1 MNYLNFNQSIG
12 FPLETDVLDQMQ
24 KNYNILNAFGA
35 IVGNFSI
42 ISGCVT
48 TGTTVSNG
56 IVFINGEVF
65 EFKGGTVQDNVVIV
79 QTVESLEFEDFNSRE
94 VIFTRY
100 VTFGIATTQFPW
112 SDFKPGFETKNI
124 PAVLAQKAENT
135 TVNALIA
142 RIEALEAKPSN
153 VPVGLIAIWGR
164 PLSDIPAGWEEY
176 INLRGRFPMGLNPDD
191 PELASLGSPGGNKTK
206 KLSIAELPIVSP
218 INGSYLKKGGTP
230 GGTTGL
236 TVNDAASGDFNAGEL
251 IKPFGGDVPF
261 SLLNPFRIVHYI
273 IKT

>member
-12 FPLETDVLDQMQ
+12 FPLETDILDQMQ

-42 ISGCVT
+42 ITGCKT
-48 TGTTVSNG
+48 IGTTVSDG

-65 EFKGGTVQDNVVIV
+65 QFKGGTVQDNVVIV

-100 VTFGIATTQFPW
+100 VTFGTATTQFLW

-124 PAVLAQKAENT
+124 PTALAQKAENV

-176 INLRGRFPMGLNPDD
+176 INLRGRFPMGQNPDD
-191 PELASLGSPGGNKTK
+191 SELASLGSPGGSKTK

-218 INGSYLKKGGTP
+218 INGSGIQKGSSFGGSGGNTMADIP
-230 GGTTGL
+230 GGNFGP
-236 TVNDAASGDFNAGEL
+236 GEL
-251 IKPFGGDVPF
+251 IKPFGGDQPF
-261 SLLNPFRIVHYI
+261 SILNPYRIVHFI
-273 IKT
+273 IKK